1 MNGQLAVVLVFSLGR
16 ADEPDLWSVE
26 LISQLVLGD
35 SVDLWSVELISQL
48 VLGRRGIS
56 AIRFLR
62 KTHIFIFPPALRIAV
77 RCGAWL
83 EISARKE

>member
-1 MNGQLAVVLVFSLGR
+1 MNGQLAVDLVFNLGR

-77 RCGAWL
+77 RCGA
-83 EISARKE
+83 